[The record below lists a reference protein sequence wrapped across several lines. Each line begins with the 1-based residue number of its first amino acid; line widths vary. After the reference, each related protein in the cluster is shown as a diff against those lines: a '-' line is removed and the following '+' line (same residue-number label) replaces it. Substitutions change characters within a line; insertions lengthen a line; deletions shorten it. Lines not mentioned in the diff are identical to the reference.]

1 MVHRAVQ
8 NGKGPFGFLYKDMD
22 LSLTSI

>member
-22 LSLTSI
+22 HSFV